1 MQIFCFLARQHKK
14 KQMKVTLKDI
24 AKETGYSISTISRV
38 LSNVGKISS
47 KAREEIL
54 QAAQRL
60 NYPTSRIAG
69 YELRKKHLNVALL
82 TDFHEGEF
90 YASYYYG
97 IDGAAR
103 AENVRLSLLNVADP
117 RMNIKK
123 FMTDLLADKYY
134 DCAIIFL
141 PELLRKDYEDLME
154 VIPDNFPIVSNAL
167 IENSYLS
174 TITFDGY
181 SAGHQAARLFY
192 KYGYRKVGLVKGPA
206 RKAESRFRHNGFK
219 DYIDSKPDMELV
231 WEFQG
236 NFEFNSGVQSFYDMT
251 ENNHKP
257 DAVFLCNDLMANAF
271 VDTAIAHDVM
281 IPDDIAVLGY
291 DDLPM
296 CRHNNP
302 TISSIQTDFQQLGA
316 ATIQA
321 LKNRFPKDG
330 QQHGILSLIPVTIIE
345 RESIVKKKM
354 VVDKV

>member
-1 MQIFCFLARQHKK
+1 
-14 KQMKVTLKDI
+14 MKVTLKDI

-38 LSNVGKISS
+38 LSNVGKISN

-60 NYPTSRIAG
+60 NYPSSRIAG
-69 YELRKKHLNVALL
+69 YEIQKKHLNIALI

-97 IDGAAR
+97 IDRAAT
-103 AENVRLSLLNVADP
+103 ADNVRLSLLNVVDP
-117 RMNIKK
+117 RKNIKN
-123 FMTDLLADKYY
+123 FMTDLLSEKYY
-134 DCAIIFL
+134 DCAIIFI
-141 PELLRKDYEDLME
+141 PELLRKDYENLLE
-154 VIPDNFPIVSNAL
+154 VIPDSFPVVSNAL
-167 IENSYLS
+167 IENSILS

-181 SAGHQAARLFY
+181 SGGHQAASMFY
-192 KYGYRKVGLVKGPA
+192 KYGYRNVGIVKGPA
-206 RKAESRFRHNGFK
+206 RKAESRFRYNGFR
-219 DYIDSKPDMELV
+219 DYIDGKPDMNLI

-236 NFEFNSGVQSFYDMT
+236 DFEFNSGVQSFYNLM
-251 ENNHKP
+251 ENGTKP

-271 VDTAIAHDVM
+271 VDTALAHDMMV
-281 IPDDIAVLGY
+281 PDDIAVLGY

-302 TISSIQTDFQQLGA
+302 TISSVRTDFQQLGL

-321 LKNRFPKDG
+321 LKNRFMENG

-345 RESIVKKKM
+345 RESTSKKKLEINLA
-354 VVDKV
+354 